1 MKNKEF
7 FIVKYNGIAWSCI
20 HPISGVT
27 SIGNTYEELV
37 QDASIRLAVGLPPK
51 KDLVKLSANTYKA
64 FLVDTILPIWFA
76 KYIKNGKTIWA
87 LQDLNNGAELRFE
100 CTYSDFR
107 KKVKQIMGKEMPLEK
122 NLILIFQDG
131 DKFNYDVKTKYTVD
145 DWNRA

>member
-7 FIVKYNGIAWSCI
+7 FIVRYNGVAWSCT
-20 HPISGVT
+20 HPISAVT

-64 FLVDTILPIWFA
+64 YLVDTKLHIWFA
-76 KYIKNGKTIWA
+76 KYIDNNKTIWM
-87 LQDLNNGAELRFE
+87 LYDLYGAELRFMG
-100 CTYSDFR
+100 TYSEFR
-107 KKVKQIMGKEMPLEK
+107 KEVYSLMGLKLPLEK
-122 NLILIFQDG
+122 NLSIIYHEG
-131 DKFNYDVKTKYTVD
+131 NRYDFAIKNKYTVD